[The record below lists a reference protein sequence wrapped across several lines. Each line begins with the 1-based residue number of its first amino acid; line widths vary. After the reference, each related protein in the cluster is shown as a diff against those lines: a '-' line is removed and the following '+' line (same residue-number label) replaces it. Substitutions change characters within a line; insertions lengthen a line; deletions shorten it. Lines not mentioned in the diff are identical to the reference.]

1 MSQSNLEGDDTVF
14 PVKSLNLPV
23 RDMVRVVKLTRDKSH
38 LTSLLFCHN
47 QNMSCFICACI
58 ASIEQPIVQI

>member
-23 RDMVRVVKLTRDKSH
+23 RDMVRAVKLTRDKSH

-47 QNMSCFICACI
+47 QNTK
-58 ASIEQPIVQI
+58 

>member
-38 LTSLLFCHN
+38 LTSSQSEYQVALCV
-47 QNMSCFICACI
+47 C
-58 ASIEQPIVQI
+58 